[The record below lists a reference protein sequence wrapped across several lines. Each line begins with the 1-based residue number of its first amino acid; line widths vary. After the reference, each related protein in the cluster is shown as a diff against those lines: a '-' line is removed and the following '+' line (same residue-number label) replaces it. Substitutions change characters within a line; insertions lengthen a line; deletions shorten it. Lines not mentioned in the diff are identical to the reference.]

1 MSFLRRLARWLIGLV
16 ASLLTVAALG
26 GTAAWFFLQSSLP
39 LTEGRSN
46 VAGLR
51 EPAVIDRDADG
62 VPHIR
67 ARSEA
72 DAYFAL
78 GYVHAQ
84 DRLWQMEAMRRFGAG
99 RLSEALGRQTLGI
112 DRTMRALG
120 LYRTAER
127 IYDGLDPRVR
137 LGLIAYARGVNAYLD
152 HHPGAWPLEFYV
164 AGLRPEPWKPA
175 DSLVWGQ
182 LMSLRLAGDWRSEL
196 FRQRLSTRLKPAQ
209 LEELLD
215 KPSQGGPVSIVEA
228 QRKAAAPQ
236 GNRNATD
243 HAAYTPSLSI
253 SESLLAETA
262 RLLPDSSVMGPGTAS
277 NSWVLAGSRTISG
290 KPLLANDPHLG
301 LELPSTWYLAR
312 IDAPGLSVAG
322 ATAPGVPFHVLGH
335 NARIAWGFTNTG
347 SDVQDLFV
355 ERTDPNDAT
364 RYLTPEGSAPF
375 IERKEIIKVRGA
387 DDVVLALRET
397 RHGPV
402 MSDLM
407 SESLQDMPAGD
418 VLAFA
423 AAGLRADDR
432 SAQALYMLNRAGDW
446 DSFTRAI
453 RDFHS
458 PQQNIAYAD
467 VDGNIGLYVA
477 GRLPMRKS
485 GEGLFPVPGWTGDH
499 DWTGFVPFEELPHS
513 YNPASGHLANANNR
527 VVGAEYPYPLG
538 RDWTE
543 PFRIRRIEDMIGGAA
558 QHDVNAMTRMQGDVH
573 SLVPAALLPLLLP
586 ALRAQSFDP
595 GRHGTVIDGLA
606 AWNGDMALDQAEPLI
621 FNAWLRELSR
631 LITADELGPLFAS
644 AWRQQPAFIANVL
657 RQDQRWCDDITTA
670 ETESCELLIQRAF
683 VGAMEKLSTAHGGDA
698 AAWRWRNAHIAR
710 LTHRLLTRVPGI
722 GALADIDIATPGDD
736 STVNRGTTS
745 LRDEA
750 KPFAHVHGPGLRAVY
765 DLADL
770 ERSRFIIAGGQ
781 SGNLLS
787 RHYGDMAQRWRD
799 LGYVTLPRQQAR
811 PQRLLLTPAL

>member
-1 MSFLRRLARWLIGLV
+1 MPFPRRLARWLIGLV
-16 ASLLTVAALG
+16 ASLLSVAALG
-26 GTAAWFFLQSSLP
+26 GTVAWFFLQSSLP
-39 LTEGRSN
+39 LTEGRST
-46 VAGLR
+46 VPGLR
-51 EPAVIDRDADG
+51 EPAIIDRDADG

-84 DRLWQMEAMRRFGAG
+84 DRLWQMESMRRFGAG

-137 LGLIAYARGVNAYLD
+137 HGLIAYSQGVNAYLE
-152 HHPGAWPLEFYV
+152 HHVGAWPIEFYV

-182 LMSLRLAGDWRSEL
+182 LMALRLAGDWRSEL
-196 FRQRLSTRLKPAQ
+196 FRQRLATRLKPVQ
-209 LEELLD
+209 IEELLD
-215 KPSQGGPVSIVEA
+215 KPSQGGPVSIEEP
-228 QRKAAAPQ
+228 QRKAVAPSTA
-236 GNRNATD
+236 GATD
-243 HAAYTPSLSI
+243 HAAYVPRLSI
-253 SESLLAETA
+253 SESLIAQTA

-277 NSWVLAGSRTISG
+277 NSWVLAGSRTVSG
-290 KPLLANDPHLG
+290 KPLLANDPHLS

-312 IDAPGLSVAG
+312 IDAPGLSVSG

-375 IERKEIIKVRGA
+375 IARKEIIKVRGA
-387 DDVVLALRET
+387 ADVVMSLRET

-402 MSDLM
+402 VSDLM
-407 SESLQDMPAGD
+407 SESLQDMPAVD

-432 SAQALYMLNRAGDW
+432 SAQALYLLNRAGDW
-446 DSFTRAI
+446 DSFTRAVS
-453 RDFHS
+453 DFHS

-467 VDGNIGLYVA
+467 IDGNIGLYVA
-477 GRLPMRKS
+477 GRVPVRKS
-485 GEGLFPVPGWTGDH
+485 GEGLFPVPGWTGDY

-513 YNPASGHLANANNR
+513 YNPASGKLANANNR
-527 VVGAEYPYPLG
+527 VVGPDYPYPLG

-543 PFRIRRIEDMIGGAA
+543 PFRIRRIEDMIGAAA
-558 QHDVNAMTRMQGDVH
+558 QHDANAMTRMQGDVH
-573 SLVPAALLPLLLP
+573 SLVPAALLPLMLP
-586 ALRAQSFDP
+586 ALRAEPFDP
-595 GRHGTVIDGLA
+595 GRFGSVIDELA
-606 AWNGDMALDQAEPLI
+606 AWNGDMLREQAQPLI

-631 LITADELGPLFAS
+631 LIAADELGPLFAS

-657 RQDQRWCDDITTA
+657 RQEHRWCDDITTS
-670 ETESCELLIQRAF
+670 ETENCDLMIQRAF
-683 VGAMEKLSTAHGGDA
+683 VSAMGKLSAEYGADV
-698 AAWRWRNAHIAR
+698 AAWRWGDAHVAR
-710 LTHRLLTRVPGI
+710 LSNRLLSRVPGI
-722 GALADIDIATPGDD
+722 GPLASLAIATSGDD

-745 LRDEA
+745 IRDESD
-750 KPFAHVHGPGLRAVY
+750 PYAHVHGPGLRAVY

-799 LGYVTLPRQQAR
+799 LGYVTLPRQPTR

>member
-1 MSFLRRLARWLIGLV
+1 MPYLRRLARWLIGLV
-16 ASLLTVAALG
+16 ASLLSVAALG
-26 GTAAWFFLQSSLP
+26 GTVAWFFLQSSLP

-46 VAGLR
+46 VPGLR
-51 EPAVIDRDADG
+51 EPAIIDRDADG

-67 ARSEA
+67 ARSDA

-84 DRLWQMEAMRRFGAG
+84 DRLWQMEAMRRFGAS
-99 RLSEALGRQTLGI
+99 RLSEAFGRQTLGV

-120 LYRTAER
+120 LYRIAEQ

-137 LGLIAYARGVNAYLD
+137 FGLIAYAQGVNAYLD
-152 HHPGAWPLEFYV
+152 HHVGAWPLEFYV
-164 AGLRPEPWKPA
+164 AGIRPEPWKPA

-182 LMSLRLAGDWRSEL
+182 LMSLRLSGDWRSEL
-196 FRQRLSTRLKPAQ
+196 FRQRLATRLKPNQ

-215 KPSQGGPVSIVEA
+215 KPSQGGPVSIETLP
-228 QRKAAAPQ
+228 RKAAAPV
-236 GNRNATD
+236 GNPRASD
-243 HAAYTPSLSI
+243 HAAYAPSLAI
-253 SESLLAETA
+253 SETLLADTA
-262 RLLPDSSVMGPGTAS
+262 RLLPDSSLLGPGTAS
-277 NSWVLAGSRTISG
+277 NSWVLAGSRTVSG

-355 ERTDPNDAT
+355 ERTDPDDAT

-375 IERKEIIKVRGA
+375 IQRKEIIKVRGA
-387 DDVVLALRET
+387 ADVVMALRET

-432 SAQALYMLNRAGDW
+432 SAQALYLLNRARDW
-446 DSFTRAI
+446 DSFTRAVS
-453 RDFHS
+453 DFHS

-477 GRLPMRKS
+477 GRVPIRKS
-485 GEGLFPVPGWTGDH
+485 GEGLFPVPGWTGEH

-527 VVGAEYPYPLG
+527 VVGSDYPSPLG

-543 PFRIRRIEDMIGGAA
+543 PFRIRRIEEMIAGAP
-558 QHDVNAMTRMQGDVH
+558 QHDADAMIRMQGDVH
-573 SLVPAALLPLLLP
+573 SLVPAALLPLMLP
-586 ALRAQSFDP
+586 ALRAEAIDQ
-595 GRHGTVIDGLA
+595 GRYGGVIASLA
-606 AWNGDMALDQAEPLI
+606 TWNGEMTREQAQPLI
-621 FNAWLRELSR
+621 FNAWLRELTR
-631 LITADELGPLFAS
+631 VVTADEIGPLFAS

-670 ETESCELLIQRAF
+670 EMESCDLMIQRAF
-683 VGAMEKLSTAHGGDA
+683 VSAMEKLSADYGADTE
-698 AAWRWRNAHIAR
+698 AWRWGDAHVAR
-710 LTHRLLTRVPGI
+710 LTHRLLARVPGL
-722 GALADIDIATPGDD
+722 GALASLDIATPGDD
-736 STVNRGTTS
+736 STVNRGS
-745 LRDEA
+745 SNIRNEA
-750 KPFAHVHGPGLRAVY
+750 DPFAHVHGPGLRAVY

-781 SGNLLS
+781 SGNPLS
-787 RHYGDMAQRWRD
+787 RHYSDMAQRWRD
-799 LGYVTLPRQQAR
+799 LGHVSLPRQPAR